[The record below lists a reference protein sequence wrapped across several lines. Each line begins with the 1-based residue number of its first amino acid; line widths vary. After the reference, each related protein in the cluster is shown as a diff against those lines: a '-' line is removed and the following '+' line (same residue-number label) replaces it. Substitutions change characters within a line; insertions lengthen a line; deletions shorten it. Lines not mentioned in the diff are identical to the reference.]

1 MHSSW
6 RQTSVGYPGKLPC
19 SLSSPGFLQEL
30 SHTLL
35 ASSAVPPYL
44 TEVWHLQ
51 DVQLPG
57 PLDLAPT
64 LLQPPVFYSGGSL
77 ETEWLKPRQAHS
89 HGVQSTIGVEGKLAG
104 FLESKDTLAG
114 KDFKRSLGSLAS
126 LQVTNETIRD

>member
-1 MHSSW
+1 MQPLFPRLPAGAQPH
-6 RQTSVGYPGKLPC
+6 TVGQ
-19 SLSSPGFLQEL
+19 LSSATVFNR
-30 SHTLL
+30 SL
-35 ASSAVPPYL
+35 APARRPAS
-44 TEVWHLQ
+44 
-51 DVQLPG
+51 G